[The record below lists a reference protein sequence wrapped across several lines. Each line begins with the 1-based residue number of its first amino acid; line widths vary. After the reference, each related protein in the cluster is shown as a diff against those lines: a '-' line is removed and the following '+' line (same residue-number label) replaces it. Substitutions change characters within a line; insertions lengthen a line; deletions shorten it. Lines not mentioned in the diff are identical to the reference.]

1 MRSEPRKSSA
11 AGSLRALH
19 LLTDKI
25 GMRRMAGAARVAL
38 VALGLFALLA
48 AMGCYNN
55 NTGETVITQDIHF
68 TLPAFPETGSNKV
81 QVFTEMHY
89 QPSFRSQEGPRLD
102 PPESAVP
109 ITGKEYLLRS
119 VEEYQALE
127 SPGGDAKNGA
137 ALFAVNCVV
146 CHGDDM
152 GGQGTVMA
160 YGPNMAP
167 ADLKGEI
174 TAARSD
180 GEIYGI
186 ISFGGNTGFTVRVP
200 KLDDPTYDNDRCVG
214 QAACPMPEFRMLL
227 TEQERWDVVAYLRQ
241 QQGR

>member
-1 MRSEPRKSSA
+1 M
-11 AGSLRALH
+11 H
-19 LLTDKI
+19 LLTDKT
-25 GMRRMAGAARVAL
+25 GMDRVRVARAVRL
-38 VALGLFALLA
+38 ALAALGLLALMA
-48 AMGCYNN
+48 ALGCYNN

-81 QVFTEMHY
+81 QIFTEMHY
-89 QPSFRSQEGPRLD
+89 QQSYRSQEGPRLD

-109 ITGKEYLLRS
+109 ITGKEVLLRS

-127 SPGGDAKNGA
+127 SPGGNASNGQSLY
-137 ALFAVNCVV
+137 ALNCVV
-146 CHGDDM
+146 CHGENMD
-152 GGQGTVMA
+152 GQGKVMT

-167 ADLKGEI
+167 ANLMTSP
-174 TAARSD
+174 TADRSD
-180 GEIYGI
+180 GELYGI
-186 ISFGGNTGFTVRVP
+186 ISFGGNTGFSVRVP